1 MAERWNPALRGS
13 AGGPLRDASLFF
25 YYFERARKGIDNHGV
40 GRIIRDTKLSFNLLT
55 KEDTMN
61 EKVANNNPGK
71 DLTPTME
78 DYLEAIYNLSQEK
91 RVVRVKDI
99 AKRLGVK
106 MPTVT
111 NMLKTLSERG
121 MIDYEKYEYLELT
134 GRGSDV
140 GSEID
145 QRHQTL
151 KTFLTD
157 ILQID
162 RDQADEDAC
171 KMEHSVSPATLER
184 MVEFM
189 EFVENCPRGGMD
201 WLAYFN
207 EYRKHGKSRERC
219 LERMKKFAHEYD
231 AKIHAMKTES

>member
-1 MAERWNPALRGS
+1 LTNI
-13 AGGPLRDASLFF
+13 FF
-25 YYFERARKGIDNHGV
+25 ENK
-40 GRIIRDTKLSFNLLT
+40 IRRLKLSLKPLT
-55 KEDTMN
+55 KISIMN
-61 EKVANNNPGK
+61 DKDINSIGKK

-106 MPTVT
+106 MPSVT
-111 NMLKTLSERG
+111 NMLKTLSEKG

-134 GRGSDV
+134 GRGSDI

-151 KTFLTD
+151 KSFLTD

-162 RDQADEDAC
+162 NDQADEDAC

-184 MVEFM
+184 IVEFM
-189 EFVENCPRGGMD
+189 EFVEDCPRSGDD
-201 WLAYFN
+201 WLENFN
-207 EYRKHGKSRERC
+207 VYRRHGKSNDKC
-219 LERMKKFAHEYD
+219 LERMKKFAYEYNG
-231 AKIHAMKTES
+231 KIKAIEREK

>member
-1 MAERWNPALRGS
+1 MHP
-13 AGGPLRDASLFF
+13 LFF
-25 YYFERARKGIDNHGV
+25 AISKKKRKCVDNYCLR
-40 GRIIRDTKLSFNLLT
+40 RIIRTLKLSFSSLT
-55 KEDTMN
+55 KVNAMN
-61 EKVANNNPGK
+61 DKAANNVSEK

-121 MIDYEKYEYLELT
+121 MIDHEKYEYLELT
-134 GRGSDV
+134 GRGSDI

-231 AKIHAMKTES
+231 VKINAMKGES

>member
-1 MAERWNPALRGS
+1 MNNKASNHISER
-13 AGGPLRDASLFF
+13 
-25 YYFERARKGIDNHGV
+25 H
-40 GRIIRDTKLSFNLLT
+40 
-55 KEDTMN
+55 
-61 EKVANNNPGK
+61 
-71 DLTPTME
+71 LTPTME

-121 MIDYEKYEYLELT
+121 MIDHEKYEYLELT
-134 GRGSDV
+134 GRGSDI

-145 QRHQTL
+145 QRHQIL
-151 KTFLTD
+151 KIFLID

-162 RDQADEDAC
+162 QGQADEDAC
-171 KMEHSVSPATLER
+171 KMEHSVSPTTLER

-219 LERMKKFAHEYD
+219 LERMERFANEYD
-231 AKIHAMKTES
+231 AKINAMKGKS

>member
-1 MAERWNPALRGS
+1 MESCLGES
-13 AGGPLRDASLFF
+13 AGGTLPDAPIVF
-25 YYFERARKGIDNHGV
+25 YYFEEARKGIDNDGF
-40 GRIIRDTKLSFNLLT
+40 GRIISVSKLSFESLT
-55 KEDTMN
+55 REDIMN
-61 EKVANNNPGK
+61 EKAANKVPGK

-134 GRGSDV
+134 GKGSYI
-140 GSEID
+140 GSQID

-151 KTFLTD
+151 KAFLSD

-171 KMEHSVSPATLER
+171 KMEHAVSPTTLER

-189 EFVENCPRGGMD
+189 EFVEDCPRGGMD
-201 WLAYFN
+201 WLAYFD
-207 EYRKHGKSRERC
+207 EYRRHGKSRERC
-219 LERMKKFAHEYD
+219 LERMKRFARRYE
-231 AKIHAMKTES
+231 AEILAMNEES